1 MALQSAAG
9 NSKLSSSSRICMNG
23 RGIRRL
29 LPTPVETWKLESPGT
44 TKCVGERG
52 MLPQSL

>member
-9 NSKLSSSSRICMNG
+9 NSKVSSRSRICMNG

-29 LPTPVETWKLESPGT
+29 LPTPVETWRLESPGT